1 MSLATVLLA
10 LAYTLVYLPGE
21 TSFLAGLEQAKW
33 RLAYLLVT
41 GLLLWRLT
49 RPGHRPL
56 AALSLL
62 ALLLPFAAG
71 PGGWVWGRD
80 PELIAYPLAAILLLA
95 ALVPAISPRG
105 AAALNALAVAALWLY
120 PIGALGGLGLLPA
133 LGYTP
138 FLDRTAEY
146 FPRAFTWPSPGYAA
160 GVFAPLAALLLVRSL
175 QAQRPLFLFS
185 AAVLLALM
193 LAGGNRTGPAAAL
206 FASLLVAP
214 LVVAQVPRGWTL
226 LLGRW
231 GLALG
236 LALALFALYPLPG
249 TRPTTLERDLH
260 DLPTFNSRV
269 YLWQGALAVLSD
281 HPLGVGPDRFLGVLA
296 LSHPELAERM
306 VRALAAVPREASRI
320 EFLSDTPLARVEL
333 PGRDRPVFFRLGS
346 ALAHNGFLDL
356 ALVYGLPI
364 AVLVFLAW
372 IGWMAHLYRHRR
384 FELLAMNLALFLY
397 ALLWTPIFSVLFP
410 FVAIHRL
417 VQGERGSGL
426 DAG

>member
-1 MSLATVLLA
+1 MFLATILLA
-10 LAYTLVYLPGE
+10 LAYALVYLPGE
-21 TSFLAGLEQAKW
+21 TSFLAGLEHAKW
-33 RLAYLLVT
+33 LLAYALVA
-41 GLLLWRLT
+41 GLLLWRT
-49 RPGHRPL
+49 AQPGKRAL
-56 AALSLL
+56 AVLSLL
-62 ALLLPFAAG
+62 ALLLPLAAG

-95 ALVPAISPRG
+95 TLVPAISPRG
-105 AAALNALAVAALWLY
+105 AAALNALAVAALLLY

-133 LGYTP
+133 MGYTP

-160 GVFAPLAALLLVRSL
+160 GVFAPLASLLLVRSH
-175 QAQRPLFLFS
+175 QAQRPLFLFG

-206 FASLLVAP
+206 AASLLVAP
-214 LVVAQVPRGWTL
+214 LIAGRDPRSWAR

-236 LALALFALYPLPG
+236 LALVLFALYPLPG

-269 YLWQGALAVLSD
+269 YLWQGALAVLRD

-306 VRALAAVPREASRI
+306 VRALAAIPREASRI
-320 EFLSDTPLARVEL
+320 EFLSDTPLVRAEL
-333 PGRDRPVFFRLGS
+333 PGRDRPVFFRLGY

-372 IGWMAHLYRHRR
+372 IGLMVRLYRHRR

-417 VQGERGSGL
+417 VQGERG
-426 DAG
+426 